1 MTNKEFRQLATTML
15 TRPLAHSNLC
25 ADFINGFWRER
36 GFDAGAKAIAAGPDP
51 LRPDTGKLLNVV
63 ASNMRNGFPTKGL
76 AQ

>member
-1 MTNKEFRQLATTML
+1 VTNNEFRQLAATMINS
-15 TRPLAHSNLC
+15 PLAHSKLC

-36 GFDAGAKAIAAGPDP
+36 GFDAGAKAIATGPNP
-51 LRPDTGKLLNVV
+51 LRPDDGSLLNVV